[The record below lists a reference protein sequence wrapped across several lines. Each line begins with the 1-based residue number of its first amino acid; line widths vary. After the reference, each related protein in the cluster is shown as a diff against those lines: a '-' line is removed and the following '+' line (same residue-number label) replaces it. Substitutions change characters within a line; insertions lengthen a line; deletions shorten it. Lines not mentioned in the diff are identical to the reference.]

1 MKLGFGELL
10 IIFVVI
16 LFIVGPDKIPSFAK
30 KLGEGMK
37 AFKSATSDMT
47 KEIKENVV
55 DPLNEASAPIREAME
70 PLTEMKSEIDKSVTD
85 LKRDMASLNSVTKT
99 PVKNTAQV
107 GESELEGAEEPAPKK
122 PMKTAHVGDSS
133 LGEDY
138 SPLVPRHSAKA
149 KAPDE
154 PAAPGEP
161 EAPAEAAAPAEAEAP
176 AQPEAAAQEE

>member
-30 KLGEGMK
+30 KLGEGLK

-107 GESELEGAEEPAPKK
+107 GESEPEGQGVRLDLGQDL
-122 PMKTAHVGDSS
+122 AHGGDSS

-149 KAPDE
+149 KAPAE